1 MSAVSAL
8 SDIQRSLNTI
18 RAIERKSNAEVRLSA
33 LALLTATSSEIAK
46 GLRGTKRTPEPKKV
60 KPKMPQARIPN
71 APKKQAQKQTQTEP
85 RPFTEPRRNSI
96 QPE

>member
-1 MSAVSAL
+1 MSAL

-18 RAIERKSNAEVRLSA
+18 RAIERDNSAEVRLSA

-46 GLRGTKRTPEPKKV
+46 ELRGAERVPQPKKAR
-60 KPKMPQARIPN
+60 PKMPQAPIPN

-85 RPFTEPRRNSI
+85 RPFTEPRRISI
-96 QPE
+96 QPD

>member
-1 MSAVSAL
+1 MSAL

-18 RAIERKSNAEVRLSA
+18 RAIERDSSAEVRLSA

-46 GLRGTKRTPEPKKV
+46 ELRGDERVHQPKKAR
-60 KPKMPQARIPN
+60 PNMPQARIPI

-96 QPE
+96 QPD